1 MPPPMFIDDSDEH
14 PESWLRMWD
23 ANRVGRDLARTA
35 LAEGRDVIVD
45 NIKYQAEWVE
55 PWEKVGRELGAEV
68 LDICILAPKH
78 VVEERARLRGYRPG
92 GRLTPEK
99 VAMLYNK
106 VILFYR
112 DRPEALFLDS
122 VDLSPKVMA
131 DEVMNY
137 ETEDVA
143 PVFEEG
149 GNLYNSLLQEVISGQ

>member
-1 MPPPMFIDDSDEH
+1 MFIDDSDEH